1 MKYSKQRELILKT
14 LQQNMI
20 HPTVDHIYELVK
32 KELPNI
38 SLATVYRNL
47 NSLAETG
54 VIRRI
59 QGLDNAVRFDHNM
72 CNHYH
77 FICTKCNKVYD
88 VPQDIAPDLSDKL
101 SAETGLTAKTYDITF
116 KGVCHEC
123 QKKKQN

>member
-1 MKYSKQRELILKT
+1 
-14 LQQNMI
+14 MI
-20 HPTVDHIYELVK
+20 HPTVDHLYELVK

-59 QGLDNAVRFDHNM
+59 QDLDNAVRFDHNM

-88 VPQDIAPDLSDKL
+88 VPQNIAPNLSDKL
-101 SAETGLTAKTYDITF
+101 SAETGLTAETYDITF

>member
-1 MKYSKQRELILKT
+1 
-14 LQQNMI
+14 MI

-88 VPQDIAPDLSDKL
+88 VPQNIAPNLSDKL
-101 SAETGLTAKTYDITF
+101 SAETGLTAETYDITF